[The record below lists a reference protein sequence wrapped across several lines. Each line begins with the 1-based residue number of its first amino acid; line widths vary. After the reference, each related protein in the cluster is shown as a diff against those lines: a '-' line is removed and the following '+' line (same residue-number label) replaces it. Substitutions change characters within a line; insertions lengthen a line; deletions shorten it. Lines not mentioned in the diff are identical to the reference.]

1 MRLSQKG
8 NPMMRFVMMRFVL
21 FVCCLFVVSPAWAC
35 PILPVVIQDVKGN
48 ALASASVT
56 VYLAGTTT
64 KATLYSNATC
74 TVTKANP
81 VTTASN
87 GTIASTYLQDG
98 IYDIFYSKTG
108 YASALI
114 EDVVADDPYTVLTP
128 TYAASININRA
139 GAQRHVITVTD
150 TNNFTINAPT
160 GTHAVNAPLWIT
172 IKNSSGGA
180 VGTITWDAIFKKATF
195 TNAAN
200 GSNRSILF
208 LWDGSAWVEHVK
220 TPADVPN

>member
-1 MRLSQKG
+1 MRWLLGLLLSG
-8 NPMMRFVMMRFVL
+8 VL
-21 FVCCLFVVSPAWAC
+21 ASPSWAC

-56 VYLAGTTT
+56 VYLAGTSTL
-64 KATLYSNATC
+64 ATLYSNATC

-81 VTTASN
+81 ATTSSN
-87 GTIASTYLQDG
+87 GTITSTYVQDG
-98 IYDIFYSKTG
+98 TYDILYAKSG
-108 YASALI
+108 YASSLV
-114 EDVVADDPYTVLTP
+114 EDIMVEDAYTVLTP
-128 TYAASININRA
+128 TYASTVSVNRA

-150 TNNFTINAPT
+150 TNNFTIAAPS
-160 GTHAVNAPLWIT
+160 GTHAVNSPLWIT

-180 VGTITWDAIFKKATF
+180 VGTITWNAIFKMATF
-195 TNAAN
+195 TNAAD